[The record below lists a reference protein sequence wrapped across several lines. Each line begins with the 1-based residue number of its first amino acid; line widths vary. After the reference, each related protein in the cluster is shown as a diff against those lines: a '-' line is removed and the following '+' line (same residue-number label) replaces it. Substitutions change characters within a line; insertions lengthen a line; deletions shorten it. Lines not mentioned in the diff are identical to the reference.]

1 MHPEPLHA
9 YRFVDVSVVCCA
21 AFHAR
26 RSALERSLA
35 GGRASPSQSLGRN
48 MTKTSSIVVATCLL
62 LGTSVGSA
70 AAAGLCVPLQGK
82 ITNNFISGN
91 STLGVVALE
100 YGFKRSSL
108 KLKCALVGTGQEAAP
123 GTIHFIHTISC
134 EDKLISLPAYDGS
147 GEVPIHSSIVL
158 DTVGTLLPPGDDNEL
173 FRFRETSVPTSV
185 GARGLFFGVTGG
197 QLTVDGIVYKSPV
210 EGIPGSIDMS
220 FSGQA
225 CYG

>member
-1 MHPEPLHA
+1 MTK
-9 YRFVDVSVVCCA
+9 
-21 AFHAR
+21 
-26 RSALERSLA
+26 RSAV
-35 GGRASPSQSLGRN
+35 
-48 MTKTSSIVVATCLL
+48 VVATCLL
-62 LGTSVGSA
+62 LGTSIGPAS
-70 AAAGLCVPLQGK
+70 AAGLCVPLQGK
-82 ITNNFISGN
+82 ITNNFISED

-108 KLKCALVGTGQEAAP
+108 KLNCALVGAAQEAAP
-123 GTIHFIHTISC
+123 GQIRFIHTISC
-134 EDKLISLPAYDGS
+134 DDKLITLPAYDGS

-158 DTVGTLLPPGDDNEL
+158 DTTGNILPPRRANEL
-173 FRFRETSVPTSV
+173 FRFQETSVPIVGV

-197 QLTVDGIVYKSPV
+197 QLSVEGIVYKSPV